1 MKQFLTCKH
10 KQTLAAMYCN
20 LISCKRKDGN
30 EQMIAMRQKESD
42 AEVAGEGEKGKRQKA
57 TISMA

>member
-20 LISCKRKDGN
+20 LISCKWKDGN

-42 AEVAGEGEKGKRQKA
+42 AKVAGEGEEEKRQKA